1 MQRVEKHIFT
11 NDKQLTHLCW
21 LSKNLYNYANY
32 IVRQVFTENLENIPQ
47 FADLVKTVESK
58 NGKIYQTISEYDLTT
73 RLAKIKQIDYIVLP
87 AQVNQQV
94 IKVLYKNWLSFYKS
108 SNEYFVNPSKFTG
121 RPKLPKYKDKSGQNI
136 FIMSGQIAKLKD
148 GFIKFPSKTGL
159 KPLKTLVDNVKQVR
173 IVPQATC
180 HVVEVV
186 YEKQT
191 KDEQTDENLYLSI
204 DLGINNLATCV
215 TNVGGLPPFIVNG
228 KIVKSIN
235 QYYNKT
241 KAKLMS
247 ILATTND
254 TKDKKTSNR
263 INRLTHRRNCKIDD
277 YMHKSSRFI
286 IDYCVEHEIGNIVV
300 GYNVGWKDEVKL
312 GRTKETQQ
320 ENNQKFVSIP
330 FDKLVR
336 QIEYKAEEVGISVQR
351 QEESYTS
358 KCDAF
363 ALETIEYHKKY
374 SGKRVKRGLFKS
386 SVDRFVN
393 SDVNG
398 AINILRKVIGDGFV
412 KNIADRGILDMPL
425 VVNVS

>member
-1 MQRVEKHIFT
+1 MQRVERHIFT
-11 NDKQLTHLCW
+11 NDKQLKQLCW

-32 IVRQVFTENLENIPQ
+32 VVRQVFTGNLENIPQ
-47 FADLVKTVESK
+47 FADLVKIVESK

-73 RLAKIKQIDYIVLP
+73 RLAKLKQIDYISLP

-94 IKVLYKNWLSFYKS
+94 VKVLYKNWLSFYKA
-108 SNEYFVNPSKFTG
+108 SNAYYVNPDKFTG
-121 RPKLPKYKDKSGQNI
+121 RPKLPRYKKKDGQNI
-136 FIMSGQIAKLKD
+136 LIFSNQNCRLKENK
-148 GFIKFPSKTGL
+148 ILFPARVNLPDLT
-159 KPLKTLVDNVKQVR
+159 TRVDNIKQVR

-186 YEKQT
+186 YEKQI
-191 KDEQTDENLYLSI
+191 KDVKTDENLYLSI

-241 KAKLMS
+241 KAYLQS
-247 ILATTND
+247 ILSLTKD

-263 INRLTHRRNCKIDD
+263 MNRLTHKRNCKIDD
-277 YMHKSSRFI
+277 YLHKTSRYI
-286 IDYCVEHEIGNIVV
+286 IDYCVEHKIGNIVV
-300 GYNVGWKDEVKL
+300 GYNVGWKDEVNIGKV
-312 GRTKETQQ
+312 
-320 ENNQKFVSIP
+320 NNQKFVSIP

-336 QIEYKAEEVGISVQR
+336 QIEYKAEEVGITVQR

-363 ALETIEYHKKY
+363 ALETVKKHDKY
-374 SGKRVKRGLFKS
+374 LGKRVKRGLFKS

-398 AINILRKVIGDGFV
+398 SINILRKVVGDGFV
-412 KNIADRGILDMPL
+412 KNIADRGILDMP
-425 VVNVS
+425 VVVSFS

>member
-1 MQRVEKHIFT
+1 
-11 NDKQLTHLCW
+11 
-21 LSKNLYNYANY
+21 
-32 IVRQVFTENLENIPQ
+32 
-47 FADLVKTVESK
+47 
-58 NGKIYQTISEYDLTT
+58 
-73 RLAKIKQIDYIVLP
+73 
-87 AQVNQQV
+87 
-94 IKVLYKNWLSFYKS
+94 
-108 SNEYFVNPSKFTG
+108 
-121 RPKLPKYKDKSGQNI
+121 
-136 FIMSGQIAKLKD
+136 MSGQIAKLKD
-148 GFIKFPSKTGL
+148 GFIKFPKKTGL
-159 KPLKTLVDNVKQVR
+159 KPLKTNVDNVKQVR
-173 IVPQATC
+173 IIPQATC

-186 YEKQT
+186 YEKKI
-191 KDEQTDENLYLSI
+191 KDEKTDENLYLSI

-247 ILATTND
+247 TLSLTKD

-263 INRLTHRRNCKIDD
+263 INRLTHKRNCKIDD

-300 GYNVGWKDEVKL
+300 GYNVGWKDEVNIGKV
-312 GRTKETQQ
+312 
-320 ENNQKFVSIP
+320 NNQKFVSIP
-330 FDKLVR
+330 FDKFVKQL
-336 QIEYKAEEVGISVQR
+336 EYKAEEVGITVQR

-363 ALETIEYHKKY
+363 ALETICKHDKY
-374 SGKRVKRGLFKS
+374 LGKRVKRGLFKS

-398 AINILRKVIGDGFV
+398 TMNILRKVIGDGFV

-425 VVNVS
+425 VVSVS